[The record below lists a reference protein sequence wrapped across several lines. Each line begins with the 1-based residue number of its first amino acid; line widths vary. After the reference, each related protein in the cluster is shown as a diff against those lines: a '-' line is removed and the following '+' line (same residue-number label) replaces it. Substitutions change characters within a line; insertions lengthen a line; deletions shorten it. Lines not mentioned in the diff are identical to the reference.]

1 MHNFSNHPNLPFV
14 RSLIQGYCTSNADP
28 WRHDFVE
35 SEQERIDSDD
45 TRRET
50 ILDDIASYLEIVD
63 RVDAEK
69 VLDHY
74 ESIYR

>member
-1 MHNFSNHPNLPFV
+1 MSDHPNLPFV
-14 RSLIQGYCTSNADP
+14 QSLIQGYCTSNADP

-35 SEQERIDSDD
+35 SEQERIDADD

-50 ILDDIASYLEIVD
+50 VLDDIMSYLEID

-69 VLDHY
+69 VLDRY
-74 ESIYR
+74 ESIFR